1 MAYTTI
7 MKDGEPW
14 MLCHCVHDDRLQQ
27 QIAAARAE
35 APTATFTNRISTP
48 VEAQQCAD
56 AMDAQEGLVEDP
68 FQFFAV
74 KVADLSR
81 GQPRSVGGE

>member
-7 MKDGEPW
+7 LKDDEPW
-14 MLCHCVHDDRLQQ
+14 MLCHSVHDDRLQQ
-27 QIAAARAE
+27 QIAEARAQV
-35 APTATFTNRISTP
+35 PTATFTNRISTP

-68 FQFFAV
+68 FAFFAV
-74 KVADLSR
+74 QVADLPS
-81 GQPRSVGGE
+81 